1 MRRGSSSDEGGNSST
16 SLIGRSASRGARY
29 ERDRAI
35 IRGHHQGPIRFV
47 TSWEASDPK
56 KREMPLPVAMRATPL
71 PSIGSVVRPTRAR
84 ASPRHFSAPTSSD
97 DNHSMTE
104 RQAEALSRLQADWT
118 QIAIRSDS
126 EAIRGTQMHS
136 DALRCTQHTLP
147 AILDLDRLGLRACLG
162 HDLSRRGH
170 VGKEGR
176 CRGQE
181 LRTPS
186 ELRMRSAHQRPRGP
200 SEGHQRPM
208 KRPSGGH

>member
-118 QIAIRSDS
+118 QFGSRLDSDCNQ
-126 EAIRGTQMHS
+126 IGLRGHKRHS
-136 DALRCTQHTLP
+136 NALRCTQMHAAYP
-147 AILDLDRLGLRACLG
+147 SSNPRSGSSRPACL
-162 HDLSRRGH
+162 
-170 VGKEGR
+170 
-176 CRGQE
+176 
-181 LRTPS
+181 PWA
-186 ELRMRSAHQRPRGP
+186 RS
-200 SEGHQRPM
+200 
-208 KRPSGGH
+208 